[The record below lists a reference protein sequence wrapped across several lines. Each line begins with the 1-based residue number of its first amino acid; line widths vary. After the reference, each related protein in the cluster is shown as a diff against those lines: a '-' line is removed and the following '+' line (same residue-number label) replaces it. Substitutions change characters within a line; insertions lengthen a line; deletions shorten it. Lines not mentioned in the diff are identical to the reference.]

1 MGFSGGSVVKNPPA
15 MQETRVQSLG
25 LQDPLERRKWQ
36 LIPVFLPGKCLD
48 GEAWGATVPEA
59 TESQTR
65 VSEYTTT
72 NVLYLEVSCFKKSFP
87 GTS

>member
-1 MGFSGGSVVKNPPA
+1 MGFPSGSVVKNPPA
-15 MQETRVQSLG
+15 MQETRVQPLG
-25 LQDPLERRKWQ
+25 LQDPPERRKWQ

-48 GEAWGATVPEA
+48 GEAWRAAVPEA
-59 TESQTR
+59 AESQAR

-72 NVLYLEVSCFKKSFP
+72 NALCLEVSGFKKSFP